1 MDIEASLTTSASVE
15 AVLAHV
21 DDLAAY
27 PKWMSLV
34 HSATRVADAPESTW
48 NVELRASVG
57 PFARSKRLRLVR
69 TAYDHG
75 DTTLGAAHGG
85 DVRRIVFERRE
96 TDGRTHAMWRLT
108 VVVTGGGVNAGTVS
122 TVPTLPAVPTVPTA
136 ATGGGTNLVMQL
148 HYDGRFF
155 VGVVESILQQHI
167 DAGRKRLSELLAG

>member
-15 AVLAHV
+15 VVLAHV

-75 DTTLGAAHGG
+75 DATLGTTHGG

-108 VVVTGGGVNAGTVS
+108 VVVTGGGVNAGTM
-122 TVPTLPAVPTVPTA
+122 PTAPTVPTA

>member
-75 DTTLGAAHGG
+75 DATLGTTHGG

-108 VVVTGGGVNAGTVS
+108 VVVTGGGANAGTM
-122 TVPTLPAVPTVPTA
+122 PTAPTVPTA

>member
-27 PKWMSLV
+27 PQWMSLV

-75 DTTLGAAHGG
+75 DATLGTTHGG

-108 VVVTGGGVNAGTVS
+108 VVVTGGGVNAGTM
-122 TVPTLPAVPTVPTA
+122 PTAPTVPTA

>member
-34 HSATRVADAPESTW
+34 HSARRVADAPESTW

-75 DTTLGAAHGG
+75 DATLGTTHGG

-108 VVVTGGGVNAGTVS
+108 VVVTGGGVNAGTM
-122 TVPTLPAVPTVPTA
+122 PTAPTVPTA

>member
-27 PKWMSLV
+27 PRWMSLV

-75 DTTLGAAHGG
+75 DATLGAAHGG

-108 VVVTGGGVNAGTVS
+108 VVVTGESVNAGTM
-122 TVPTLPAVPTVPTA
+122 PTAPTVPTA

>member
-27 PKWMSLV
+27 PQWMSLV
-34 HSATRVADAPESTW
+34 HSARRVADAPESTW

-75 DTTLGAAHGG
+75 DATLGTTHGG

-108 VVVTGGGVNAGTVS
+108 VVVTGGGVNAGTLL
-122 TVPTLPAVPTVPTA
+122 TAPTAPTVPTA

>member
-27 PKWMSLV
+27 PQWMPLV

-75 DTTLGAAHGG
+75 DVTLGAAHGG

-108 VVVTGGGVNAGTVS
+108 VVVTGGGVNAG
-122 TVPTLPAVPTVPTA
+122 AVPTVPTA

-167 DAGRKRLSELLAG
+167 DAGRKRLSELLAE